1 MIALKSLHFDLP
13 PLGEFK
19 VKNKIVSPVIIP
31 YLLYYYRLQCHSV
44 LSHQI
49 NMQFVTAYH
58 LILGSGICIFKL
70 LFCSNYKIE
79 YS

>member
-19 VKNKIVSPVIIP
+19 VKNKIVSSVIIP
-31 YLLYYYRLQCHSV
+31 YLLYYYRSQCQSV

-58 LILGSGICIFKL
+58 LISGSEICIFKL
-70 LFCSNYKIE
+70 LFVQITK
-79 YS
+79 